1 MKAIKISD
9 KSYEYLKRR
18 SAEER
23 RPMTTVLDLILEK
36 EGCQTITKDQK
47 TRTGRVV

>member
-36 EGCQTITKDQK
+36 EENAIQDRKK
-47 TRTGRVV
+47 VKLR